1 MPQVLA
7 TGAVNLSVMQTHG
20 AEKVALSGPPG
31 VHYGAA
37 VSSASSAA
45 AAPPPTFPQLDSLA
59 YDNGVHAFSNKVSTC
74 LMEPVTSATACA
86 TDGRGPAL
94 PLSFPLRLS
103 RPPSRAA
110 FAWADESPDREV
122 VDIAELA
129 KYCDWIS
136 PRASP
141 EQDLRDATFRQKVSR
156 ERTLQA
162 VSNSLLPHSDKM
174 KTEKI
179 EDCIAQIPLDES
191 GELSSIGSISHLA
204 GRCQPCLFWFQASCG
219 KGVRCSY
226 CHLRHPGQ
234 KKKRI
239 RMSKKVRLELQAM
252 NASES
257 PVESESDAA

>member
-1 MPQVLA
+1 M
-7 TGAVNLSVMQTHG
+7 
-20 AEKVALSGPPG
+20 
-31 VHYGAA
+31 
-37 VSSASSAA
+37 SSASSAV
-45 AAPPPTFPQLDSLA
+45 AAPQPIPSQLHSWA
-59 YDNGVHAFSNKVSTC
+59 YDNGVNALRNKVSTC
-74 LMEPVTSATACA
+74 LMEPVTFATACA
-86 TDGRGPAL
+86 TEGRSPAL

-110 FAWADESPDREV
+110 FAWADESPEREV

-129 KYCDWIS
+129 KCPPWLYCDWIS
-136 PRASP
+136 PRTP
-141 EQDLRDATFRQKVSR
+141 ERDLSFRQKVSR

-162 VSNSLLPHSDKM
+162 VSNSLLPSDKM
-174 KTEKI
+174 KAEKI

-191 GELSSIGSISHLA
+191 GELSSIGSISHGA
-204 GRCQPCLFWFQASCG
+204 GRCQPCLFWFQATCG

-257 PVESESDAA
+257 PQSESDAA